1 MKQHGFLPILLL
13 ALPVLCTVLFSFSG
27 NSGGDVFEIYLNG
40 KQVLQQFV
48 YMDKSA
54 KTLQLQTSGDNDK
67 IEVFYSH
74 CGVMGKNRVLT
85 LRNEKNELIKELK
98 FRDVNNNRSLM
109 GFYRRDV
116 TNNMNTVLNLYYSS
130 KELPAGKLLATIH
143 WNEQKVI
150 AKR

>member
-13 ALPVLCTVLFSFSG
+13 ALPVLCTVLCSFSG

-116 TNNMNTVLNLYYSS
+116 TNNINTGLNLYYSS